1 MDRTRS
7 VAGRASLESAVQLGR
22 GDEVN
27 SQAERADPSK
37 CRESVQLNHKTE
49 LRGGTLFGQ
58 GKVEWD
64 KLADVCASTGTHT
77 HHPYEQG
84 FSLLDCQQTMFKKL

>member
-1 MDRTRS
+1 MDRTCS
-7 VAGRASLESAVQLGR
+7 VAGRASAVQLGR

-27 SQAERADPSK
+27 RQASRADPSK
-37 CRESVQLNHKTE
+37 CREYVQLIDKTE
-49 LRGGTLFGQ
+49 LRGCTLFGQ
-58 GKVEWD
+58 GNVGWD

-84 FSLLDCQQTMFKKL
+84 FSLQVCQQNIFKKL